1 MRGKN
6 NSAIKMKQTLVDKE
20 KEQDTLLQQVS
31 VTFFQIKCLYIIK
44 VLILITNIR
53 QVYKQFLRP
62 LVSNACTY

>member
-31 VTFFQIKCLYIIK
+31 DTF
-44 VLILITNIR
+44 ILKGIDTDH
-53 QVYKQFLRP
+53 
-62 LVSNACTY
+62 

>member
-31 VTFFQIKCLYIIK
+31 DTI
-44 VLILITNIR
+44 
-53 QVYKQFLRP
+53 FLKGI
-62 LVSNACTY
+62 NTDH